1 MKIVEM
7 DLETRHSPGE
17 FCIRVVFDEYFIS
30 CFETP
35 YLYETDGVL
44 RMGNAG
50 DILMH
55 PPGTVVYHGDLP
67 DGETGFINDWIRF
80 SWPMM
85 EEFLARYPIP
95 QNTPFSA
102 LGKPILKSYIAAL
115 RDEEILRRSGYMEYS
130 ECLLHQMLIEI
141 YRASVQGRTADDAGR
156 RLSAAR
162 YAIMKNPQ
170 KKHTVAELARLCG
183 YSPGR
188 FSHLYKQLYGMTP
201 MQNVL
206 EARIEMAKRLLAYG
220 GMAVGD
226 VAEAC
231 GFQNIYYFSRCF
243 KERTGTSPSSIAKA
257 QTAMPQ

>member
-1 MKIVEM
+1 
-7 DLETRHSPGE
+7 
-17 FCIRVVFDEYFIS
+17 
-30 CFETP
+30 
-35 YLYETDGVL
+35 
-44 RMGNAG
+44 
-50 DILMH
+50 
-55 PPGTVVYHGDLP
+55 
-67 DGETGFINDWIRF
+67 
-80 SWPMM
+80 
-85 EEFLARYPIP
+85 
-95 QNTPFSA
+95 
-102 LGKPILKSYIAAL
+102 
-115 RDEEILRRSGYMEYS
+115 
-130 ECLLHQMLIEI
+130 
-141 YRASVQGRTADDAGR
+141 
-156 RLSAAR
+156 
-162 YAIMKNPQ
+162 MKNPQ